1 MPNKWQ
7 LRSKESFSK
16 SFLGLCLG
24 DSLVAR
30 LLVNRGVHNEELL
43 QYYVSTENV
52 KFSSPFEI
60 PEMDKAFHR
69 VKTAI
74 AKNEKILIYGDYDV
88 DGTSSV
94 ALLYRAFAMI
104 DVAVS
109 FYVPSRLHEGYGL
122 NNAAIKKIREEMKVD
137 LMITC
142 DCGISNYNEVEYA
155 HSLGLDVIVTD
166 HHSIPLN
173 PPPSIAN
180 CNPKTLAEAHPLHYL
195 PGVGVAFK
203 LAEALISEYC
213 ADLDIRASRINS
225 LLDLVAVGI
234 VADLAPLKSEN
245 RVLCIRGLEVLS
257 RTKKPG
263 LQKLLNISGSNDNAN
278 TEHIGFGIAPRINA
292 AGRLSDAMAA
302 VRLMITDDYAEAEEL
317 CDFLDSENTSRQ
329 ELCDKIQESA
339 LSKLAEE
346 LDLKLEKSI
355 VIGDASWHHGVIGIV
370 ASRLVE
376 KFHLPVFIMSIEEH
390 ICKGSVRG
398 IDIGDLDIFAEMQA
412 IQANENIFLK
422 YGGHKLAA
430 GFSIAKEDFQRFLD
444 ICKTHFRKRLAGCDV
459 TKVMKVDSAL
469 FLEENNEKLLSR
481 IELLSPFGIDHP
493 QPVFVSGPLKI
504 KSYKLMGKERKHLK
518 LFLSPINTK
527 YETSKPIRQGG
538 TAAERASSRLR
549 RTNDRSVLRVHE
561 DHEDD
566 ENAGIGVRQQCQAVL
581 WNRAEEFLL
590 DLPRLENNL
599 YIAYTPKI
607 NDFMNEKAIQLEI
620 KDWKAAECVEP
631 EVVERVSPLS
641 LSPSVQLRG

>member
-1 MPNKWQ
+1 
-7 LRSKESFSK
+7 
-16 SFLGLCLG
+16 
-24 DSLVAR
+24 
-30 LLVNRGVHNEELL
+30 
-43 QYYVSTENV
+43 
-52 KFSSPFEI
+52 
-60 PEMDKAFHR
+60 
-69 VKTAI
+69 
-74 AKNEKILIYGDYDV
+74 
-88 DGTSSV
+88 
-94 ALLYRAFAMI
+94 
-104 DVAVS
+104 
-109 FYVPSRLHEGYGL
+109 
-122 NNAAIKKIREEMKVD
+122 
-137 LMITC
+137 
-142 DCGISNYNEVEYA
+142 
-155 HSLGLDVIVTD
+155 
-166 HHSIPLN
+166 
-173 PPPSIAN
+173 
-180 CNPKTLAEAHPLHYL
+180 
-195 PGVGVAFK
+195 
-203 LAEALISEYC
+203 
-213 ADLDIRASRINS
+213 
-225 LLDLVAVGI
+225 
-234 VADLAPLKSEN
+234 
-245 RVLCIRGLEVLS
+245 
-257 RTKKPG
+257 
-263 LQKLLNISGSNDNAN
+263 
-278 TEHIGFGIAPRINA
+278 
-292 AGRLSDAMAA
+292 
-302 VRLMITDDYAEAEEL
+302 
-317 CDFLDSENTSRQ
+317 
-329 ELCDKIQESA
+329 
-339 LSKLAEE
+339 
-346 LDLKLEKSI
+346 
-355 VIGDASWHHGVIGIV
+355 
-370 ASRLVE
+370 
-376 KFHLPVFIMSIEEH
+376 MSIEEH